1 MAQSLAA
8 GKKAKILD
16 FVTKWGILITILL
29 MVIGFSVGLTDSS
42 GRSTFLTVA
51 NFTAIL
57 RAVCIVTIIAIGM
70 TFSLTVN
77 GIDLSVGSAATLA
90 NTVNMTF
97 LVWFAFGS
105 TIFGTFAA
113 MLLTLII
120 SLTIAAVNALLIV
133 KLRIFDMLATLAT
146 MFMFE
151 GVAMT
156 YAGGGAIN
164 ERMIRPDGTASSGI
178 VPQFLRTMGKEPW
191 IIIIM
196 LVIVVLAFLFLTY
209 TKHGRYMYAVG
220 ANAEAARLSGI
231 NVQKYRALA
240 YILSAIAASVGGM
253 LIGARVGNAQINSGA
268 PYLMGAVAAAHI
280 GISVAGVGRP
290 NAFGTL
296 AGAFLIGV
304 LENGLVMASVPY
316 YTVNI
321 FKGLV
326 LAIALALNYVR
337 KK

>member
-1 MAQSLAA
+1 
-8 GKKAKILD
+8 
-16 FVTKWGILITILL
+16 
-29 MVIGFSVGLTDSS
+29 
-42 GRSTFLTVA
+42 
-51 NFTAIL
+51 
-57 RAVCIVTIIAIGM
+57 M
-70 TFSLTVN
+70 TFFIWFSMGTTIP
-77 GIDLSVGSAATLA
+77 GTLLA
-90 NTVNMTF
+90 
-97 LVWFAFGS
+97 
-105 TIFGTFAA
+105 I
-113 MLLTLII
+113 LLTLVI
-120 SLTIAAVNALLIV
+120 SLSIAAINGFLIV
-133 KLRIFDMLATLAT
+133 KLKIFDMLATLAT

-164 ERMIRPDGTASSGI
+164 ERMVKPDGTASAGT
-178 VPQFLRTMGKEPW
+178 VPVFLRTMGKEPW

-196 LVIVVLAFLFLTY
+196 LVLVLLAFLFLTY

-220 ANAEAARLSGI
+220 SNIEAARLSGI
-231 NVQKYRALA
+231 NVQKYRIVA
-240 YILSAIAASVGGM
+240 YVFSAILASIGGI
-253 LIGARVGNAQINSGA
+253 LVGARVGNAQINSGS

-280 GISVAGVGRP
+280 GISVAGIGRP

-304 LENGLVMASVPY
+304 LENGLIMASVPY

-326 LAIALALNYVR
+326 LAIALALNSIR

>member
-1 MAQSLAA
+1 MLIKQN
-8 GKKAKILD
+8 KITIGD
-16 FVTKWGILITILL
+16 FITKWGILLTIVI
-29 MVIGFSVGLTDSS
+29 MVLAFSVTMPTFMTISNMTAVL
-42 GRSTFLTVA
+42 RS
-51 NFTAIL
+51 
-57 RAVCIVTIIAIGM
+57 VCIVTIVAVGM
-70 TFSLTVN
+70 TFALTVN

-90 NTVNMTF
+90 NTVCMTF
-97 LVWFAFGS
+97 LIWFSFGK
-105 TIFGTFAA
+105 TIPGTLLAI
-113 MLLTLII
+113 LLTILVVQ
-120 SLTIAAVNALLIV
+120 SIAFLNSILIV
-133 KLRIFDMLATLAT
+133 KLKIPDMLATLAT

-164 ERMIRPDGTASSGI
+164 QNMVKPDGTTASGI
-178 VPQFLRTMGKEPW
+178 VPPFLRGMGKEPW

-196 LVIVVLAFLFLTY
+196 LALVFLAFLFLTY
-209 TKHGRYMYAVG
+209 SKHGRYMYAVG
-220 ANAEAARLSGI
+220 ANPEAARLSGI
-231 NVQKYRALA
+231 NVQKYRTLA
-240 YILSAIAASVGGM
+240 YILSAALAAIGGI

-290 NAFGTL
+290 HAFGTL

-304 LENGLVMASVPY
+304 LENGLIMASVPY

-326 LAIALALNYVR
+326 LAIALALNYIR

>member
-1 MAQSLAA
+1 M
-8 GKKAKILD
+8 D
-16 FVTKWGILITILL
+16 FITKWGILLTIAI
-29 MVIGFSVGLTDSS
+29 MVIGFSVTMP
-42 GRSTFLTVA
+42 TFLTVS
-51 NFTAIL
+51 NMTTIL
-57 RAVCIVTIIAIGM
+57 RAVSIVTIVAIGM
-70 TFSLTVN
+70 TFALTVN
-77 GIDLSVGSAATLA
+77 GIDLSVGSVATLA

-97 LVWFAFGS
+97 LVWFSFGS
-105 TIFGTFAA
+105 TIPGT
-113 MLLTLII
+113 LLAIV
-120 SLTIAAVNALLIV
+120 LTIIIIQMVSVANSLLIV
-133 KLRIFDMLATLAT
+133 KLRIPDMLATLAT

-164 ERMIRPDGTASSGI
+164 ERMVRPDGSSAIGK
-178 VPQFLRTMGKEPW
+178 VPVFLRTMGKEPW

-196 LVIVVLAFLFLTY
+196 LLVVVIAFLFLTY

-240 YILSAIAASVGGM
+240 YVFSAILAAIGGI

-268 PYLMGAVAAAHI
+268 VHLMGAVAAAHI
-280 GISVAGVGRP
+280 GISVAGIGRP

-304 LENGLVMASVPY
+304 LENGLIMASVPY

-321 FKGLV
+321 FKGAV

-337 KK
+337 KKQ

>member
-1 MAQSLAA
+1 
-8 GKKAKILD
+8 
-16 FVTKWGILITILL
+16 
-29 MVIGFSVGLTDSS
+29 
-42 GRSTFLTVA
+42 
-51 NFTAIL
+51 
-57 RAVCIVTIIAIGM
+57 M
-70 TFSLTVN
+70 TFALTVN
-77 GIDLSVGSAATLA
+77 GIDRSVGSAATTA

-97 LVWFAFGS
+97 LIWFS
-105 TIFGTFAA
+105 MGTSVPGA
-113 MLLTLII
+113 LLAIALTVII
-120 SLTIAAVNALLIV
+120 LQSVSVVNSLLIV
-133 KLRIFDMLATLAT
+133 KLRIPDMLATLAT

-164 ERMIRPDGTASSGI
+164 ERMVKPGGTTATGT
-178 VPQFLRTMGKEPW
+178 VPVFLRTMGKEPW

-196 LVIVVLAFLFLTY
+196 LVLVALAFLFLTY

-220 ANAEAARLSGI
+220 SNSEAARLSGI

-240 YILSAIAASVGGM
+240 YVFSAALASIGGM
-253 LIGARVGNAQINSGA
+253 LIGARVGNAQINSGSVH
-268 PYLMGAVAAAHI
+268 LMGAVAAAHI
-280 GISVAGVGRP
+280 GISVAGIGRP

-304 LENGLVMASVPY
+304 LENGLIMASVPY

-321 FKGLV
+321 FKGAV

>member
-1 MAQSLAA
+1 MSITPPANKQFNKSAL
-8 GKKAKILD
+8 ID
-16 FVTKWGILITILL
+16 FIAKWGVLLTIIALIAAFSTSMSSFRTISN
-29 MVIGFSVGLTDSS
+29 MT
-42 GRSTFLTVA
+42 T
-51 NFTAIL
+51 IL
-57 RAVCIVTIIAIGM
+57 RAVCIVTIIATGM
-70 TFSLTVN
+70 TFSLVVN

-97 LVWFAFGS
+97 LVWFSFGS
-105 TIFGTFAA
+105 TTSGTLLA
-113 MLLTLII
+113 MLITIII
-120 SLTIAAVNALLIV
+120 SLAIAGVNSFLIV
-133 KLRIFDMLATLAT
+133 KLKIFDMLATLAT

-164 ERMIRPDGTASSGI
+164 ERMVRPDGLAAAGK
-178 VPQFLRTMGKEPW
+178 VPAFLRTMGREPW

-196 LVIVVLAFLFLTY
+196 LVVVVLAFIFLTY

-240 YILSAIAASVGGM
+240 YILSAVMASIGGI
-253 LIGARVGNAQINSGA
+253 LIGARVGNAQINSGS
-268 PYLMGAVAAAHI
+268 PYLMGSVAAAHI
-280 GISVAGVGRP
+280 GISVAGIGRP

-296 AGAFLIGV
+296 AGAILIGI
-304 LENGLVMASVPY
+304 LENGLIMASVPY

-326 LAIALALNYVR
+326 LAIALALNYIR

>member
-1 MAQSLAA
+1 MEVQSLVQDR
-8 GKKAKILD
+8 KTRVMD
-16 FVTKWGILITILL
+16 FITRWGILLTIAL
-29 MVIGFSVGLTDSS
+29 MVILFSVTMPTFMT
-42 GRSTFLTVA
+42 RS
-51 NFTAIL
+51 NMTAVL
-57 RAVCIVTIIAIGM
+57 RSVCIVTIVATGM
-70 TFSLTVN
+70 TFALTVN
-77 GIDLSVGSAATLA
+77 GIDLSVGSAATLS
-90 NTVNMTF
+90 NTVCMTF
-97 LVWFAFGS
+97 LIWFSFGR
-105 TIFGTFAA
+105 TIGGT
-113 MLLTLII
+113 LLAILFTII
-120 SLTIAAVNALLIV
+120 IVQSIAAVNSLLIV
-133 KLRIFDMLATLAT
+133 TLKIPDMLATLAA

-164 ERMIRPDGTASSGI
+164 QNMVKPDGITAVGK
-178 VPQFLRTMGKEPW
+178 VPVFLRTMGREPW

-196 LVIVVLAFLFLTY
+196 LLLVFLAFIFLTY

-220 ANAEAARLSGI
+220 ANSEAARLSGI
-231 NVQKYRALA
+231 NVRRYRALA
-240 YILSAIAASVGGM
+240 YILSAILASIGGI
-253 LIGARVGNAQINSGA
+253 LIGARVGNAQINSGS

-290 NAFGTL
+290 HAFGTL

-304 LENGLVMASVPY
+304 LENGLIMASVPY

-326 LAIALALNYVR
+326 LAIALALNYIR

>member
-1 MAQSLAA
+1 MKMAKSA
-8 GKKAKILD
+8 GRNRQTAVID
-16 FVTKWGILITILL
+16 FITKWGILLTITI
-29 MVIGFSVGLTDSS
+29 MVIGFSIAMP
-42 GRSTFLTVA
+42 TFLTVS
-51 NFTAIL
+51 NMTTIL
-57 RAVCIVTIIAIGM
+57 RAVSIVTIVAIGM
-70 TFSLTVN
+70 TFALTVN
-77 GIDLSVGSAATLA
+77 GIDLSVGSVASLA

-97 LVWFAFGS
+97 LVWFSFGA
-105 TIFGTFAA
+105 TVPGTLLA
-113 MLLTLII
+113 MV
-120 SLTIAAVNALLIV
+120 LTIVVLQLVSTANSLLIV
-133 KLRIFDMLATLAT
+133 KLKIPDMLATLAT

-164 ERMIRPDGTASSGI
+164 ERMVRPDGSTAIGR
-178 VPQFLRTMGKEPW
+178 VPVFLRTMGKEPW

-196 LVIVVLAFLFLTY
+196 LVLVVLAFLFLTY

-240 YILSAIAASVGGM
+240 YIFSAVLASIGGI

-268 PYLMGAVAAAHI
+268 VHLMGAVAAAHI

-290 NAFGTL
+290 HAFGTL

-304 LENGLVMASVPY
+304 LENGLIMASVPY

-337 KK
+337 KR

>member
-1 MAQSLAA
+1 MNTAMPVNKQFNKSVF
-8 GKKAKILD
+8 ID
-16 FVTKWGILITILL
+16 FTAKWGVLLTIIVLIIAFSATMSSFRTISN
-29 MVIGFSVGLTDSS
+29 MT
-42 GRSTFLTVA
+42 T
-51 NFTAIL
+51 IL
-57 RAVCIVTIIAIGM
+57 RAVCIVTIIATGM
-70 TFSLTVN
+70 TFSLAVN

-97 LVWFAFGS
+97 LVWFSFGS
-105 TIFGTFAA
+105 FAGGTLLA
-113 MLLTLII
+113 MLITIII
-120 SLTIAAVNALLIV
+120 SLTIAAVNSFLIV
-133 KLRIFDMLATLAT
+133 KLKIFDMLATLAT

-164 ERMIRPDGTASSGI
+164 ERMVRPDGLTAAGK
-178 VPQFLRTMGKEPW
+178 VPVFLRTMGREPW

-196 LVIVVLAFLFLTY
+196 LLVVFLAFIFLTY

-220 ANAEAARLSGI
+220 SNAEAARLSGI
-231 NVQKYRALA
+231 DVQKYRALA
-240 YILSAIAASVGGM
+240 YILSAVMASIGGI
-253 LIGARVGNAQINSGA
+253 LIGARVGNAQINSGS
-268 PYLMGAVAAAHI
+268 PYLMGSVAAAHI
-280 GISVAGVGRP
+280 GISVAGIGRP

-296 AGAFLIGV
+296 AGAILIGI
-304 LENGLVMASVPY
+304 LENGLIMASVPY

-326 LAIALALNYVR
+326 LAIALALNYIR

>member
-1 MAQSLAA
+1 VNTGSANKPFNKLAV
-8 GKKAKILD
+8 ID
-16 FVTKWGILITILL
+16 FIAKWGVILTIIVLII
-29 MVIGFSVGLTDSS
+29 VFSATMGSFRTISNM
-42 GRSTFLTVA
+42 TT
-51 NFTAIL
+51 IL
-57 RAVCIVTIIAIGM
+57 RAVCIVTIIGIGM

-97 LVWFAFGS
+97 LVWFSFGS
-105 TIFGTFAA
+105 TTGGTLLA
-113 MLLTLII
+113 MLITIVI
-120 SLTIAAVNALLIV
+120 SLAIAAVNSFLIV
-133 KLRIFDMLATLAT
+133 KLKIFDMLATLAT

-164 ERMIRPDGTASSGI
+164 ERMVRPDGLTAAGK
-178 VPQFLRTMGKEPW
+178 VPAFLRTMGREPW

-196 LVIVVLAFLFLTY
+196 LLVVFLAFIFLTY

-220 ANAEAARLSGI
+220 SNSEAAKLSGI
-231 NVQKYRALA
+231 NVRKYRALA
-240 YILSAIAASVGGM
+240 YVLSAVMASIGGI

-268 PYLMGAVAAAHI
+268 PYLMGSVAAAHI
-280 GISVAGVGRP
+280 GISVAGIGRP

-296 AGAFLIGV
+296 AGAILIGIP
-304 LENGLVMASVPY
+304 ENGLIMASVPY

-321 FKGLV
+321 FKGMV
-326 LAIALALNYVR
+326 LAIALALNYIR

>member
-1 MAQSLAA
+1 M
-8 GKKAKILD
+8 GKSAVRGTRTTIMD
-16 FVTKWGILITILL
+16 FITRWGILLTIVI
-29 MVIGFSVGLTDSS
+29 MVLGFSITMP
-42 GRSTFLTVA
+42 TFMSIS
-51 NFTAIL
+51 NMTAIL
-57 RAVCIVTIIAIGM
+57 RSVCIVTIVAIGM
-70 TFSLTVN
+70 TFALTVN
-77 GIDLSVGSAATLA
+77 GIDLSVGSAATLS
-90 NTVNMTF
+90 NTVCMTF
-97 LVWFAFGS
+97 LVWFSFGTTVPG
-105 TIFGTFAA
+105 TIFA
-113 MLLTLII
+113 IV
-120 SLTIAAVNALLIV
+120 LTILIVQMVALANTLLIV
-133 KLRIFDMLATLAT
+133 KLKIPDMLATLAT

-164 ERMIRPDGTASSGI
+164 ERMVRPDGSSAVGR
-178 VPQFLRTMGKEPW
+178 VPVFLRTMGKEPW

-196 LVIVVLAFLFLTY
+196 LVLVLLAFLFLTY

-231 NVQKYRALA
+231 NVHRYRALA
-240 YILSAIAASVGGM
+240 YILSAILASVGGI
-253 LIGARVGNAQINSGA
+253 LIGARVGNAQINSGSS
-268 PYLMGAVAAAHI
+268 YLMGAVAAAHI

-290 NAFGTL
+290 HAFGTL

-304 LENGLVMASVPY
+304 LENGLIMASVPY

-326 LAIALALNYVR
+326 LAIALALNYIR